1 MKIILEG
8 PCLFCIYS
16 YEDFLCSPWSLILK
30 NAILPCKISDLL
42 YFKLLIYQEKI

>member
-16 YEDFLCSPWSLILK
+16 YEDFLCSPWIFNFK
-30 NAILPCKISDLL
+30 K
-42 YFKLLIYQEKI
+42 YFFAM